1 MITEHEVIELYGC
14 PLFTRITLKAPMKE
28 EIPIPSDAC
37 FVYITD
43 GDGRRLTSDGSL
55 RALPGQ
61 VILSMCGSMI
71 GEQLAQQPQAEITSV
86 VVHFK
91 RAVLQ
96 KVYAQSKPVYWEEL
110 QKPVV
115 KLIVQS
121 AASELVKHYFEGLK
135 YLFKHEDALSEEILV
150 LKLKE
155 IILLLLRTEKSEAM
169 SQIMKSLF
177 SEKTFSFKE
186 VIEANICEPASLER
200 LAALTH
206 HSLTSFKKEFKRIY
220 NTTPGAYMIEKRVER
235 VAQLLEYS
243 EDSIS
248 GIGYECGF
256 ASPAHLSRVF
266 KDKYGISP
274 TEYRL
279 QTAEVKTS
287 EKVRPV

>member
-14 PLFTRITLKAPMKE
+14 PLFTRIRVSAPVQE
-28 EIPIPSDAC
+28 EIPIPSEAC
-37 FVYITD
+37 FAYITE
-43 GDGRRLTSDGSL
+43 GTGQRLSTDGSL
-55 RALPGQ
+55 MALPGQ
-61 VILSMCGSMI
+61 VILSMCGSMV
-71 GEQLAQQPQAEITSV
+71 GKQLTQEPKSEITTI
-86 VVHFK
+86 VVHFQRK
-91 RAVLQ
+91 VLQ
-96 KVYAQSKPVYWEEL
+96 KVYAQSKPAYWKEL

-121 AASELVKHYFEGLK
+121 AASELVKQYFEGLK
-135 YLFKHEDALSEEILV
+135 HIFKYEEGLSEELLV

-155 IILLLLRTEKSEAM
+155 IVLLLLRTEKSEAM
-169 SQIMKSLF
+169 SQIMRSLF

-279 QTAEVKTS
+279 QTTVVKAS